1 MNAWYVIYTHAKG
14 ESKALYH
21 LRRQGFDAYLPR
33 YSKQRRHARR
43 IDQVLVPLFPRY
55 IFVNLNIDRT
65 PWRVIN
71 STVGVINLVS
81 RGGQPTAMPEGVVEK
96 IRANENEIG
105 LICLGTI
112 QRFNKGDAVQVTA
125 GAMCDQVGIFDY
137 TDDNERVII
146 LLHILGREVKTRL
159 PAEAVTAAA

>member
-1 MNAWYVIYTHAKG
+1 
-14 ESKALYH
+14 
-21 LRRQGFDAYLPR
+21 
-33 YSKQRRHARR
+33 
-43 IDQVLVPLFPRY
+43 
-55 IFVNLNIDRT
+55 
-65 PWRVIN
+65 
-71 STVGVINLVS
+71 
-81 RGGQPTAMPEGVVEK
+81 MPEGVVEK